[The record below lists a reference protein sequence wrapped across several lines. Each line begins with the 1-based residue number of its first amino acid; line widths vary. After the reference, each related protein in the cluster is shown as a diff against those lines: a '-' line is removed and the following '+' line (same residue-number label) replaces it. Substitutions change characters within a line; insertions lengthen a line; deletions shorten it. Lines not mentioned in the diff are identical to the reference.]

1 MSAEAL
7 EETLRRWAAE
17 AADPDTEHYRRQQI
31 MDWSV
36 GASIALAHLGYDE
49 LAKIADEIWRNQK

>member
-1 MSAEAL
+1 MSAEAI

-17 AADPDTEHYRRQQI
+17 AADPENQDHLRQQI

-36 GASIALAHLGYDE
+36 GAAITLAYLGYDE
-49 LAKIADEIWRNQK
+49 LAKIADEIWRSEK